1 MSPLSRTLRAI
12 SSLQGE
18 EYGEDRR
25 YRRPSWPV
33 GGLRRHGKQQHGAV
47 HMIDRED
54 ILVIGC
60 AIFAIFAA
68 AVCLLLLAG
77 IAGLSVSVFRWTG
90 GL

>member
-1 MSPLSRTLRAI
+1 
-12 SSLQGE
+12 
-18 EYGEDRR
+18 
-25 YRRPSWPV
+25 
-33 GGLRRHGKQQHGAV
+33 
-47 HMIDRED
+47 MIDRED